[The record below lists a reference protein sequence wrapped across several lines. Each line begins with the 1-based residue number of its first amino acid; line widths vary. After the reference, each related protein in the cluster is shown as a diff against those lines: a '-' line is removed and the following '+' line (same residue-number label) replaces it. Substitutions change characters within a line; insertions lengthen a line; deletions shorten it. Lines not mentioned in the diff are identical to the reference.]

1 MKVPKIEELI
11 VLIRQVAEISET
23 VEVSLNSTIQDLG
36 IDSIH
41 MMLIVSEI
49 DTQFNVVLELDQL
62 YNSKT
67 ILDLHSMILSK
78 LN

>member
-23 VEVSLNSTIQDLG
+23 VEVSLNSTMQDLG